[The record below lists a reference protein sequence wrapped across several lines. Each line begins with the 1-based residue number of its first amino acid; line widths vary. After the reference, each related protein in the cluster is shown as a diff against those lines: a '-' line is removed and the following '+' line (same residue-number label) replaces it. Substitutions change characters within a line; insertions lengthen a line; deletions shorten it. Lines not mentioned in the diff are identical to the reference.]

1 MDNFIYLI
9 CKHYE
14 APRVA
19 VLTEADAEELYMDL
33 VLQVQY
39 ENFLWELQ
47 ETDKT
52 PEECLQCE
60 WITETCGGYY
70 ITRALKLY

>member
-1 MDNFIYLI
+1 MDNYIYLI
-9 CKHYE
+9 CKGDE
-14 APRVA
+14 PPCAA

-47 ETDKT
+47 EGHRT
-52 PEECLQCE
+52 PKECMQCE

-70 ITRALKLY
+70 ITRAPKLY